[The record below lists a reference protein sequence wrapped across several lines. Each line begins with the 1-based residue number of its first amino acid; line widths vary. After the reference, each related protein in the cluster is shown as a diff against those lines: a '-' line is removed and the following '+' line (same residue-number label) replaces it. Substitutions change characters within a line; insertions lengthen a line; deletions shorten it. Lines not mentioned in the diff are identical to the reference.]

1 MQSAPVSV
9 TSRAY
14 DPPELCFTL
23 WENTDESAERYAA
36 VPPLH
41 GSQAINGNI
50 SYFAFQKIHMS
61 TSLQCCFSCG
71 SFSIPKET
79 PLCGGI
85 LHALLTRGNWPIIFS
100 LFRADLASAF
110 LCADPPTTSAVD
122 LRGLLSLLVRDNSVS
137 LVCLLGTVKIMC
149 GDSAV
154 WAPVC

>member
-61 TSLQCCFSCG
+61 NAASPVVPSLFQKK
-71 SFSIPKET
+71 P